1 MNKRLAVYLE
11 DSPTARLVGELSDVG
26 TGPHF
31 QYDPGFLQHGVDLS
45 PFTLPRGSQVFGPGP
60 RGLHRLRGLFFDA
73 LPDGW
78 GLKLLHQAMHQANH
92 DATDSSSV
100 TWLRAL
106 GSRGMGA
113 LTFRPPMDGVE
124 TTIPPEADLATLAA
138 EARAVD
144 AGHVDTVL
152 PALTRAGGGSG
163 GVRPKIVAG
172 WHDSGAIVDAF
183 TPLPAGY
190 RPVLIKFAS
199 HSEPEDT
206 PLVEA
211 AYLSMAE
218 TAGIE
223 VPVHRTHALPENRWA
238 LIIDRFDRVNDRRI
252 HVHTLAGLLEADIRN
267 DVVEYGSLIQVAYHL
282 TKDYRAAR
290 ASWTRAAFNVG
301 AYNRDDHARNVAF
314 RMAPEGTWELAP
326 AYDLTYSEGMGGYHN
341 MQVDGESANPGR
353 EDLLRLASKTD
364 IDQAD
369 ADRGLDQ
376 VRSALSDW
384 PQIAA
389 SFGIT
394 ASRIRDIGH
403 RINTQVSRLG
413 PTTVAITPKKKKKT
427 HPPRPC

>member
-1 MNKRLAVYLE
+1 MRDRLAVYLE
-11 DSPTARLVGELSDVG
+11 DRPTPRLVGELSDVG

-78 GLKLLHQAMHQANH
+78 GLKLLHRAMRQANI
-92 DATDSSSV
+92 DAAGSSPV
-100 TWLRAL
+100 TWLRSL

-124 TTIPPEADLATLAA
+124 TTMPPAADLATLAA

-144 AGHVDTVL
+144 GGSVDTVL
-152 PALTRAGGGSG
+152 PALTRAGGASG
-163 GVRPKIVAG
+163 GARPKIVAG
-172 WHDSGAIVDAF
+172 WHDSGTIVDAF

-199 HSEPEDT
+199 RTEPEDT

-211 AYLSMAE
+211 AYLSMAK

-223 VPVHRTHALPENRWA
+223 VPVHRTYALPENRWA
-238 LIIDRFDRVNDRRI
+238 LIIDRFDRVLDQRL
-252 HVHTLAGLLEADIRN
+252 HVQTLAGLLEVDIRN
-267 DVVEYGSLIQVAYHL
+267 DVVEYEQLIQVAHRL

-290 ASWTRAAFNVG
+290 ACWTRAAFNVG

-314 RMAPEGTWELAP
+314 RMTPDGSWTLAP
-326 AYDLTYSEGMGGYHN
+326 AYDLTYAEGMGGYHN

-353 EDLLRLASKTD
+353 DDLLRLASKTD
-364 IDQAD
+364 ISRAD
-369 ADRGLDQ
+369 AEQGLDQ

-384 PQIAA
+384 PQVAA
-389 SFGIT
+389 SFGV
-394 ASRIRDIGH
+394 AAPRVRDIGQ
-403 RINTQVSRLG
+403 RISTQVSALG
-413 PTTVAITPKKKKKT
+413 PTLVSPTPKKR
-427 HPPRPC
+427 RPKGSY